1 MAKMEKDVIDLTVDS
16 SAESEVSET
25 NLEDHTTLVDD
36 SLWESSTEG
45 SSDEDFETSSH
56 KCSK

>member
-1 MAKMEKDVIDLTVDS
+1 MEKEVVDLTVDS
-16 SAESEVSET
+16 SAESEHSET
-25 NLEDHTTLVDD
+25 NLEDTAVIDD

-45 SSDEDFETSSH
+45 SSNDDFEHFETSS

>member
-1 MAKMEKDVIDLTVDS
+1 MAKMEKEVVDLTVDS
-16 SAESEVSET
+16 SAESEHSKT
-25 NLEDHTTLVDD
+25 NLEDTAVIDD

-45 SSDEDFETSSH
+45 SSDEDFETSS